1 MVEFLYCLWMQ
12 MRPERCI
19 ISCWH
24 LRRYIMR
31 SMTWQM
37 HGFSCQQYYEQMK
50 QSVLEDENYVD
61 ALLGNADI
69 IYSVNLTEDVL
80 EQNFFKPGE
89 SNKLEDLSDL
99 GMELPCSYDAYCQKY
114 CERLSQETR
123 AAYRMIDTSDKLL
136 KRFENGENQVV
147 IEYRE
152 KEAMITITGY
162 KRRC

>member
-24 LRRYIMR
+24 LRMCIMTVNNMADAR
-31 SMTWQM
+31 FQL
-37 HGFSCQQYYEQMK
+37 QQYYEQMK

-80 EQNFFKPGE
+80 EQNFF
-89 SNKLEDLSDL
+89 
-99 GMELPCSYDAYCQKY
+99 
-114 CERLSQETR
+114 
-123 AAYRMIDTSDKLL
+123 
-136 KRFENGENQVV
+136 
-147 IEYRE
+147 
-152 KEAMITITGY
+152 
-162 KRRC
+162 